1 VGQKFCQFSK
11 NNEINDRTLSFWRVR
26 TEYNNCIYRKLA
38 EISALDR
45 VKRLD
50 ILPIFREF
58 NDVRKIGRN
67 LAENGFL
74 YPQTSHT
81 VSKHKF
87 QDLQHNLS

>member
-1 VGQKFCQFSK
+1 
-11 NNEINDRTLSFWRVR
+11 
-26 TEYNNCIYRKLA
+26 LA
-38 EISALDR
+38 EISALGK

-50 ILPIFREF
+50 FLPIFREF
-58 NDVRKIGRN
+58 NDVCKIGRN

-81 VSKHKF
+81 LNKHKF